1 VPEGQLLSQ
10 ELPGTAAA
18 AAGAVEQ
25 PPEAAFLAGGG
36 ELGQL
41 MRQKDWGATSLGDPA
56 DWPRS
61 LKTVV
66 RIMLTSRQPIW
77 IGWGEE
83 LLYLYNDPYKSIIG
97 GKHPW
102 ALGQPT
108 STVWREI
115 WGDIQPLLQSAMSGD
130 GTFVESQLLIM
141 ERNGYPEETY
151 YTFSYSPIP
160 GDDGQPAGIICANS
174 DETRRVIG
182 ERQLALL
189 REMAA
194 ASSDAKTVALAV
206 ERCTAAMATN
216 RRDLIFTAV
225 FLREHGEASPLRQVA
240 ADAAGPQIDP
250 FAAPWD
256 GETVLRCGQPQL
268 VELPGGVDWPRG
280 DWKVPPRQAM
290 VLPILP
296 SGDAGQEGLLVVGL
310 NPYRLA
316 DAWYRDF
323 LVLVAQQVASAVA
336 NAHAYETQLRRAEEL
351 ARLDRAKT
359 QFFSNVSHE
368 FRTPLTLMQ
377 GPLADLLAT
386 PGLEPHL
393 QQQLAMV
400 ERNALRLSKLVNS
413 LLEFSRI
420 EAGRHGS
427 VFRATDLA
435 RFTEDLA
442 SNFRSAMERAGLR
455 FVVDC
460 AALPQPVYVDPDQWE
475 RVVLNLL
482 SNALK
487 FTLQGAVTVRLY
499 AEAGHAVL
507 QVQDTG
513 VGVPED
519 EVDRLFERFHRVQ
532 GSQGRTHEGSG
543 IGLALVQELVRLHGG
558 TVAATSRLGAGTTFT
573 VRLPFGRSH
582 LHPDTIAQEPVSA
595 PATRQVETYVQ
606 EALRWLPDAQSPEAL
621 PADAMT
627 PGAALLGDR
636 YRSTWGAHVLVADDN
651 ADLRQYLV
659 RLLQP
664 YFDVEAVADGM
675 QALDAVRRRRPALL
689 LSDVMMPRL
698 DGFALLDSLRQDPS
712 LRSLPVILLS
722 ARAGEE
728 ARVEGLRAGA
738 DDYLVKPFASREL
751 LVRVA
756 AAIALDRMRRVS
768 EEQLRLALAGA
779 RMFTWDID
787 LATWRV
793 RLSDNAADVL
803 GVPPRDFAEGLS
815 NVHPEDARR
824 HEQLVQRVIEGES
837 HFRDEIRI
845 LRPDTGEVRW
855 LEVRGHALRDDAGAA
870 TLLSGVSFDITE
882 RKLME
887 QALRELDLRKDE
899 FLAMLA
905 HELRNPMAPIRNAV
919 EVLQRLEIEDE
930 RALRATHIIE
940 RQVRQLNRMVD
951 DLLDVSR
958 ITRGRI
964 ELEHRPVDLGAVIAA
979 AVEAAEPLIRERRH
993 QLGVRTGLPLVVTG
1007 DAARLQQC
1015 IVNLLA
1021 NAAKYTDEGG
1031 RIDVE
1036 LQREQDRAIV
1046 RVSDNGAGIAPELLP
1061 SVFELFVQADRTL
1074 DRSQGGLGIG
1084 LSVVKRLVE
1093 MHGGQ
1098 VRAHSEGV
1106 GRGATFEIRLPL
1118 ATGAAAQEEGSGVLR
1133 PPHKRVLIVDDNRDA
1148 AESLAMLLEAD
1159 GQEVRIAHDGPGALA
1174 RAADW
1179 APDLVLLDIGLPGM
1193 DGYEVAQRL
1202 RAGNARTPMV
1212 VVALTGYGQPADRQR
1227 ARAAGFDHHLVKP
1240 APLQELQRIIESLVP
1255 APRLGTPMAASRS

>member
-1 VPEGQLLSQ
+1 MGRQQ
-10 ELPGTAAA
+10 
-18 AAGAVEQ
+18 AGVN
-25 PPEAAFLAGGG
+25 PDHLFLAGGG
-36 ELGQL
+36 ELGEL
-41 MRQKDWGATSLGDPA
+41 MRRKDWPATSLGDPA
-56 DWPRS
+56 HWPRS

-66 RIMLTSRQPIW
+66 RIMLTSSQPIW

-102 ALGQPT
+102 ALGLPA

-115 WGDIQPLLQSAMSGD
+115 WDDIQPLLQTAMAGD

-160 GDDGQPAGIICANS
+160 GDDGRPAGIICANS

-194 ASSDAKTVALAV
+194 ASADAKTVSLAV
-206 ERCTAAMATN
+206 ARCTEAMATN
-216 RRDLIFTAV
+216 RRDLLFTAV
-225 FLREHGEASPLRQVA
+225 FLREHGDSVPLRRAA
-240 ADAAGPQIDP
+240 ADATTPDIDP
-250 FAAPWD
+250 FAGPWN
-256 GETVLRCGQPQL
+256 GESVLQTGLPQL
-268 VELPGGVDWPRG
+268 IDLPAGVDWPRG
-280 DWKVPPRQAM
+280 DWKAAPRQAM

-296 SGDAGQEGLLVVGL
+296 SGDVGQEGLLVVGL
-310 NPYRLA
+310 SPYRLP
-316 DAWYRDF
+316 DASYRDF

-368 FRTPLTLMQ
+368 FRTPLTLML
-377 GPLADLLAT
+377 GPLADTIANPALASD
-386 PGLEPHL
+386 LR
-393 QQQLAMV
+393 QQLEMV

-420 EAGRHGS
+420 EAGRHES

-442 SNFRSAMERAGLR
+442 SNFRSAMDRAGLR
-455 FVVDC
+455 FLVEC
-460 AALPQPVYVDPDQWE
+460 GPLPQPVYVDPDQWE

-487 FTLQGAVTVRLY
+487 FTLEGEVAVRLY
-499 AEAGHAVL
+499 VDGAHAVL
-507 QVQDTG
+507 EIKDTG
-513 VGVPED
+513 VGVPEH

-558 TVAATSRLGAGTTFT
+558 TVGAASKLGVGTTFT
-573 VRLPFGRSH
+573 VRIPFGKSH
-582 LHPDTIAQEPVSA
+582 LHPSTIAKETA
-595 PATRQVETYVQ
+595 AARATRQVETYVQ
-606 EALRWLPDAQSPEAL
+606 EALRWLPEIVEPVAHSAE
-621 PADAMT
+621 PAS
-627 PGAALLGDR
+627 PGAVLMGDR
-636 YRSTWGAHVLVADDN
+636 YRSTLGAHVLVADDN

-659 RLLQP
+659 HLLRP
-664 YFDVEAVADGM
+664 YFDVEAVTDGV

-689 LSDVMMPRL
+689 LTDVMMPRL
-698 DGFALLDSLRQDPS
+698 DGFGLLSALREDPA
-712 LRSLPVILLS
+712 LRSLPVIMLS

-756 AAIALDRMRRVS
+756 AAIELDRMRRVS

-787 LATWRV
+787 VATSRI
-793 RLSDNAADVL
+793 SFSENAADVL
-803 GVPPRDFAEGLS
+803 GAPPRDLREGMS
-815 NVHPEDARR
+815 NVHPDDAERHANLLQREIEDGA
-824 HEQLVQRVIEGES
+824 Q
-837 HFRDEIRI
+837 FTDEIRVF
-845 LRPDTGEVRW
+845 RPGTSEVRW
-855 LEVRGHALRDDAGAA
+855 LEVRGRVVRDESGAA
-870 TLLSGVSFDITE
+870 TRLSGVSFDITE
-882 RKLME
+882 RKQME

-919 EVLQRLEIEDE
+919 EVLHRMEIEDR

-964 ELEHRPVDLGAVIAA
+964 ELERKPLDVGAVLAA
-979 AVEAAEPLIRERRH
+979 AVEATEPLIRERRH
-993 QLGVRTGLPLVVTG
+993 QLGVRSGLPLVVVG

-1015 IVNLLA
+1015 IVNLLT

-1036 LQREQDRAIV
+1036 LSRDQDHAV
-1046 RVSDNGAGIAPELLP
+1046 LRVTDTGAGIAPDLLP
-1061 SVFELFVQADRTL
+1061 SVFDLFVQADRTL

-1093 MHGGQ
+1093 MHGGE
-1098 VRAHSEGV
+1098 VGAWSAGV
-1106 GRGATFEIRLPL
+1106 GQGSTFEIRLPL
-1118 ATGAAAQEEGSGVLR
+1118 AKDAAVDDER
-1133 PPHKRVLIVDDNRDA
+1133 PPESRSARRRVLVVDDNRDA
-1148 AESLAMLLEAD
+1148 AESLSMLLEAE
-1159 GQEVRIAHDGPGALA
+1159 GQDVRIAHDGPTALTCA
-1174 RAADW
+1174 VEWD
-1179 APDLVLLDIGLPGM
+1179 PELVLLDIGLPGM
-1193 DGYEVAQRL
+1193 DGYEVAERL
-1202 RAGNARTPMV
+1202 RQKDVGMRTTL
-1212 VVALTGYGQPADRQR
+1212 VALTGYGQPADRER
-1227 ARAAGFDHHLVKP
+1227 AQAAGFNHHLVKP
-1240 APLQELQRIIESLVP
+1240 APIQELLRIIESLE
-1255 APRLGTPMAASRS
+1255 AGT